1 MNTNMQKV
9 IHNGEDRNMSDQIKK
24 GLEKNKKT
32 NILEF
37 IKKNK
42 LLSAVILIYGI
53 LLIAAPDKGLLSL
66 KNSMYYVKEMLMV
79 MPAIFILTLII
90 DAWVP
95 KELILKSL
103 GEKSGIKG
111 GILSLAFGSLSAGPL
126 YAAFPMCKMLLNK
139 GASIANI
146 VIILSSWAVIKVPM
160 LANEAKFLGVKFM
173 SMRWVLTVISIFVMA
188 YILSKI
194 VKKED
199 MPIAQAASSK
209 QEEIV
214 SGEIVA
220 IAVKKQYC
228 IGCGMCED
236 LAPKNFEINR
246 KKAIVKNEKIN
257 DGDQMT
263 KIKGIIDKCPVKAIY
278 LK

>member
-1 MNTNMQKV
+1 
-9 IHNGEDRNMSDQIKK
+9 
-24 GLEKNKKT
+24 
-32 NILEF
+32 
-37 IKKNK
+37 
-42 LLSAVILIYGI
+42 
-53 LLIAAPDKGLLSL
+53 
-66 KNSMYYVKEMLMV
+66 
-79 MPAIFILTLII
+79 
-90 DAWVP
+90 
-95 KELILKSL
+95 
-103 GEKSGIKG
+103 
-111 GILSLAFGSLSAGPL
+111 
-126 YAAFPMCKMLLNK
+126 
-139 GASIANI
+139 
-146 VIILSSWAVIKVPM
+146 M

-236 LAPKNFEINR
+236 LAPKNFEING
-246 KKAIVKNEKIN
+246 KKAIVKIEKIN